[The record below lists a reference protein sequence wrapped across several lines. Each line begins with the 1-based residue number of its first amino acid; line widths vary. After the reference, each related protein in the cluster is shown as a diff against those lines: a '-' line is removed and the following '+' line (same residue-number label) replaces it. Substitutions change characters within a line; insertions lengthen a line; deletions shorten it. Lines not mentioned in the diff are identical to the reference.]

1 MAVRGSCV
9 NGPPAP
15 SLEARHA
22 AQQVIGTRPSPR
34 ALSNTNATQE
44 ALVGKSGYALG
55 TSWNKS
61 SDFELVL
68 RKHGFPG
75 CGNVYSPCCRE

>member
-34 ALSNTNATQE
+34 ALSNKRNAG
-44 ALVGKSGYALG
+44 AVGRKSGYALG